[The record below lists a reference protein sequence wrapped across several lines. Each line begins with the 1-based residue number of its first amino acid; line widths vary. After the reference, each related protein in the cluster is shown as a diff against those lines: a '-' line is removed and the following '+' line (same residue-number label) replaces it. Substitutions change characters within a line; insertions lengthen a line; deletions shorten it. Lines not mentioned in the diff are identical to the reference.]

1 MRTISNDFK
10 SLLYTSDR
18 RDYIETVYI
27 TLQDGTDLVLTNSNL
42 WDGGIYIDEATSSDN
57 SLDIG
62 SAIINECRINIENI
76 NGQYNSVIFEKA
88 KIVPHIGLLINNE
101 VEDIK
106 MGEYYVDDASYN
118 GLIITLTAYDNMT
131 KFDKL
136 ISYSNMHYPATLN
149 SIIEDACTVCNVP
162 YHSPISIPHGNYS
175 VKEKPE
181 PTQTTFRELLAWAGQ
196 ISGVCFRID
205 SDGYLKSIWYDSDGL
220 NQIINGGSVP
230 STAHTFTSS
239 FGSPIVSLNDI
250 IVTQIAVSEEV
261 FDETENKKKI
271 ERYVVGSSGYT
282 ISIEGNKLVQDNK
295 GREIA
300 TWLQQDLYGF
310 RYRKASLSIQS
321 DPSIQAG
328 DIAKIF
334 DIKGHSYA
342 IIISHTTFHVGNRQT
357 IVSSGADPEKTGI
370 QRTSQQTKNYVSM
383 LESIAEE
390 RAARKDA
397 ETTIIDS
404 IDAHTARIEYLE
416 ADASDFNILS
426 ADYAVFKEATADNF
440 TATNAAINELRVYD
454 LAAISANI
462 TTLQSGYANIS
473 TLLSGNAGVGSLQAI
488 TLTAQNSNISTSF
501 SDKLFANYATIQN
514 LVTGNI
520 NTDNVTISSTDGSLL
535 INGSVQQFKDDNN
548 IVRLQLGKDANNDY
562 SFAIFDENGNAIWYN
577 NGITANGIPNG
588 IIVNNMISPVS
599 NNYSGIGADKLN
611 ISSVKGAIEQGGF
624 SSSLIYFD
632 DTSQTLNQIYS
643 QITSSIDS
651 TNDLA
656 LQAKNEANTATS
668 GLIAVREMISGIDT
682 LEGMVITLTNEAHV
696 VHTYNDGTGGD
707 YSDAN
712 TQVMVYVGDTDV
724 TTQALIEC
732 VPSNTVTG
740 TWNNTTKVYQITGL
754 SGMDGYVDF
763 FSTYGARL
771 NFLTSRSGN
780 VYTTRSGKKLKLN
793 TGAAHL
799 QKRFSISKSPDG
811 QVGTSYKLLASVL
824 AIQRN
829 NANVLT
835 PSSVTFSAIKTN
847 GNVTTDF
854 NGYFKIETSND
865 GILYNTVYVS
875 QKAETTKSYSPV
887 DPSIKSIRCLISDSQ
902 TGENTLDTIS
912 VVVIADADEIQ
923 SDVENIRQKTQ
934 TLNTKY
940 GEVSTGIDGLRVSLG
955 QTQSDLVG
963 LTNGS
968 LLYQTPY
975 TWSDDHQT
983 AYFSAVVYQAGND
996 ITDTMPSAWFSWYIR
1011 TEDGERLLEHGK
1023 TCIVNKSQLGYGGTV
1038 IGRLVTYSNKYLTT
1052 RSGKYLATRSGY
1064 KLKTYTSQ

>member
-1 MRTISNDFK
+1 MRIVSNDFK

-27 TLQDGTDLVLTNSNL
+27 TLQDGTDLVLNNSNL

-57 SLDIG
+57 ALDIG

-76 NGQYNSVIFEKA
+76 NGQYNNIIFEKA
-88 KIVPHIGLLINNE
+88 KVVPHIGLLVNNE

-106 MGEYYVDDASYN
+106 MGEYYVNEASYN
-118 GLIITLTAYDNMT
+118 GLIITLTAYDNMA

-136 ISYSNMHYPATLN
+136 ISYSNMSYPAALN
-149 SIIEDACTVCNVP
+149 SIIQDACAVCNVP
-162 YHSPISIPHGNYS
+162 YRSPISIPHGNYS

-181 PTQTTFRELLAWAGQ
+181 PTQTTFRELLSWAGQ

-205 SDGYLKSIWYDSDGL
+205 SDGYLKSIWYDSNGL

-230 STAHTFTSS
+230 STAHTFSSS

-261 FDETENKKKI
+261 FDTTENKKKI
-271 ERYVVGSSGYT
+271 ERYVVGASGYT
-282 ISIEGNKLVQDNK
+282 ISIEGNKLVQNNK

-357 IVSSGADPEKTGI
+357 IVSSGSDPERTGI

-416 ADASDFNILS
+416 SDAATFRTVS
-426 ADYAVFKEATADNF
+426 ADYASFKEATADNF
-440 TATNAAINELRVYD
+440 TATNAAINELRVED
-454 LAAISANI
+454 LAAIDANI
-462 TTLQSGYANIS
+462 TTLQSSYANIS
-473 TLLSGNAGVGSLQAI
+473 TILSGNAGVGSLQAI
-488 TLTAQNSNISTSF
+488 TLTAQNSNIATSF
-501 SDKLFANYATIQN
+501 SDKLFSNYAVIQN

-520 NTDNVTISSTDGSLL
+520 NTDDVTISSTDGSLH
-535 INGSVQQFKDDNN
+535 ISGSVQQFKDENDN
-548 IVRLQLGKDANNDY
+548 VRIQLGKDANNNY
-562 SFAIFDENGNAIWYN
+562 SFAIFDENGNTIWYN
-577 NGITANGIPNG
+577 DGITADGIPDG
-588 IIVNNMISPVS
+588 IIVNDMISTVS
-599 NNYSGIGADKLN
+599 SNYSGIGADKLN

-643 QITSSIDS
+643 QITNSIDS

-668 GLIAVREMISGIDT
+668 GLIAVREMISSIDT
-682 LEGMVITLTNEAHV
+682 LEGIVLTLTNEAHV
-696 VHTYNDGTGGD
+696 VHTYNDGTGGN

-712 TQVMVYVGDTDV
+712 TQVIVFVGETDV
-724 TTQALIEC
+724 TTQAIIEYI
-732 VPSNTVTG
+732 PSNTVTG
-740 TWNNTTKVYQITGL
+740 TWDNTTKTFQVTGL

-763 FSTYGARL
+763 FSTYGAQV

-780 VYTTRSGKKLKLN
+780 IYTTKGGKKLKLP

-811 QVGTSYKLLASVL
+811 QVGTSYKLLSSVL
-824 AIQRN
+824 AIQRSSTN
-829 NANVLT
+829 ELN

-847 GNVTTDF
+847 GNITTDYS
-854 NGYFKIETSND
+854 GYFKIEISTNGVS
-865 GILYNTVYVS
+865 YNTVYIS
-875 QKAETTKSYSPV
+875 SNAQTNTAYYPQN
-887 DPSIKSIRCLISDSQ
+887 PSIKSIRCTLSDAK
-902 TGENTLDTIS
+902 ENGNILDMAS
-912 VVVIADADEIQ
+912 VVVIADADGMQIELATAKAGVQ
-923 SDVENIRQKTQ
+923 NLTSRMGSVE
-934 TLNTKY
+934 
-940 GEVSTGIDGLRVSLG
+940 SGINGLSV
-955 QTQSDLVG
+955 D
-963 LTNGS
+963 LTNTNTALAGVTDGS
-968 LLYQTPY
+968 LLFQTHY
-975 TWSDDHQT
+975 TWSNDNQT
-983 AYFSAVVYQAGND
+983 ANFQAVVYKAGENVTND
-996 ITDTMPSAWFSWYIR
+996 YPSDWFKWFLR
-1011 TEDGERLLEHGK
+1011 TETGDNCIQIGK
-1023 TCIVNKSQLGYGGTV
+1023 TTSVDKSSLGYGGTIV
-1038 IGRLVTYSNKYLTT
+1038 GRFTTYNTKKLVTRNNYNLLT
-1052 RSGKYLATRSGY
+1052 RSGKQFTVYV
-1064 KLKTYTSQ
+1064 Q